1 MKIGIISDIHENFHN
16 LILALKKMKEE
27 KVEQIICL
35 GDLMNDGIA
44 KVLSISATPVF
55 MVWGNNDGDR
65 VVLTKTSSRAG
76 SNLVSSINTYD
87 FLEYDNRKIFVTHF
101 QDLAIPMARSGMFD
115 AIFCGH
121 THISQIEQVGKCL
134 IANPG
139 EVSAQRTGTASL
151 AIYDTTLHEVRL
163 VVLENTVTL
172 KTKMVEEFFEANRE
186 KLGFRP
192 GVKL

>member
-16 LILALKKMKEE
+16 LILALRKMKEE

-44 KVLSISATPVF
+44 KVLSISETPVF
-55 MVWGNNDGDR
+55 MVWGNNDGDL

-87 FLEYDNRKIFVTHF
+87 FLEYANRKIFVTHF
-101 QDLAIPMARSGMFD
+101 EDLAIPMAKSGMFD
-115 AIFCGH
+115 AVFCGH
-121 THISQIEQVGKCL
+121 THISRIEHEGNCV
-134 IANPG
+134 IVNPG
-139 EVSAQRTGTASL
+139 EISAQRTGTASL
-151 AIYDTTLHEVRL
+151 AIYDTTGHEVKL

-172 KTKMVEEFFEANRE
+172 KTKMVEDFFKENRE

>member
-139 EVSAQRTGTASL
+139 EVSAQRPGTASL

>member
-55 MVWGNNDGDR
+55 MVWGNNDGDK

>member
-134 IANPG
+134 IVNPG
-139 EVSAQRTGTASL
+139 EISAQRTGTASL
-151 AIYDTTLHEVRL
+151 AIYDTTLHESQDGSAGEYGYAQDKNGGRI
-163 VVLENTVTL
+163 
-172 KTKMVEEFFEANRE
+172 F
-186 KLGFRP
+186 
-192 GVKL
+192 

>member
-139 EVSAQRTGTASL
+139 EVSAQRTGTGSL

>member
-151 AIYDTTLHEVRL
+151 AIYDTTLHEVRM